1 MIFAALALSACG
13 SKNAADNSAVGEENA
28 ASQTIVTNDVTAID
42 AATGEAANM
51 APDVNYTFDESNL
64 ENGTNTSNTTATTSN
79 SAATHRPARKAAK
92 PAAADANS
100 VESAP
105 ANSAQ

>member
-1 MIFAALALSACG
+1 MRIPVMIFAALALSACG

-51 APDVNYTFDESNL
+51 APDVNYTLDENNL
-64 ENGTNTSNTTATTSN
+64 ENGTNTSNT
-79 SAATHRPARKAAK
+79 AAVHKPPRKVTK
-92 PAAADANS
+92 PAAAETNS

-105 ANSAQ
+105 TNTAQ

>member
-1 MIFAALALSACG
+1 MRIPVTIFAALALSACG
-13 SKNAADNSAVGEENA
+13 SKTTADNSAVGEENA

-51 APDVNYTFDESNL
+51 APDVNYTLDENNL
-64 ENGTNTSNTTATTSN
+64 ENGTNTSNT
-79 SAATHRPARKAAK
+79 AAVHKPSRKAAK
-92 PAAADANS
+92 PAAAETNS

-105 ANSAQ
+105 TNSAQ

>member
-1 MIFAALALSACG
+1 MILAALALSACG

-51 APDVNYTFDESNL
+51 APDVNYTFDETNL
-64 ENGTNTSNTTATTSN
+64 ENGTNTSNNTAS
-79 SAATHRPARKAAK
+79 HKPPARKAAK
-92 PAAADANS
+92 PAAAETNS
-100 VESAP
+100 VASAP
-105 ANSAQ
+105 TNSAQ

>member
-1 MIFAALALSACG
+1 MRIPIMIFAALARSACG

-51 APDVNYTFDESNL
+51 APDVNYTFDESNR
-64 ENGTNTSNTTATTSN
+64 ENGTNTSNNTVS
-79 SAATHRPARKAAK
+79 HKPPPRKAAR
-92 PAAADANS
+92 PAVAQTNS

-105 ANSAQ
+105 TNSAQ

>member
-1 MIFAALALSACG
+1 MRIPVMIFAALALSACG

-51 APDVNYTFDESNL
+51 APDVNYTLDENNL
-64 ENGTNTSNTTATTSN
+64 ENGTNTANSTAV
-79 SAATHRPARKAAK
+79 HKPPRKAAK
-92 PAAADANS
+92 PAAAETNS
-100 VESAP
+100 VESVP
-105 ANSAQ
+105 TNTAQ

>member
-1 MIFAALALSACG
+1 MRIQAMIFAALALSACG

-51 APDVNYTFDESNL
+51 APDVNYTFNEANL
-64 ENGTNTSNTTATTSN
+64 ESGANTSNTAAVHKPSRKATKPQAIESNSVAAAPSN
-79 SAATHRPARKAAK
+79 SA
-92 PAAADANS
+92 
-100 VESAP
+100 
-105 ANSAQ
+105 Q

>member
-1 MIFAALALSACG
+1 MRIPLMIFAALALSACG

-51 APDVNYTFDESNL
+51 APDVNYTFNEANL
-64 ENGTNTSNTTATTSN
+64 ESGANTSNT
-79 SAATHRPARKAAK
+79 AAVRKPSRKAAK
-92 PAAADANS
+92 PAAAETNS

-105 ANSAQ
+105 TNSAQ

>member
-1 MIFAALALSACG
+1 MRIPVMIFAALALSACG

-51 APDVNYTFDESNL
+51 APDVNYTFNEANL
-64 ENGTNTSNTTATTSN
+64 ESGANTSNT
-79 SAATHRPARKAAK
+79 AAVHKPPRKVTK
-92 PAAADANS
+92 PAAAETNS

-105 ANSAQ
+105 TNSAQ

>member
-1 MIFAALALSACG
+1 MRIPIMIFAALALSACG

-64 ENGTNTSNTTATTSN
+64 ENGTNTSNNTVS
-79 SAATHRPARKAAK
+79 HKPPARKAAK
-92 PAAADANS
+92 AATAETNS